1 MERFIQKAGRAL
13 AFAKIKIG
21 YLKERIGGS
30 RTTKRDQKQDIAAKE
45 LLSWER
51 PNKTDILLG

>member
-1 MERFIQKAGRAL
+1 MTPMERFIQKAGRAL

-45 LLSWER
+45 PER